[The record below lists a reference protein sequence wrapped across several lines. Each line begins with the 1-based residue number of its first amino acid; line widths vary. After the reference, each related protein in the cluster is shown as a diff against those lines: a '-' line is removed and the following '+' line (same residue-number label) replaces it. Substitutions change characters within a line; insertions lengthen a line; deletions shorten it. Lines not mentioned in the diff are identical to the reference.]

1 MITKFK
7 FLIHNFQGLRYKGLE
22 FRGLEPGSLD
32 LIGLEFESYVSD
44 PSVLDS
50 RHGLGGP

>member
-1 MITKFK
+1 MITEFK
-7 FLIHNFQGLRYKGLE
+7 FLIPNFQGLEYKGLE
-22 FRGLEPGSLD
+22 FGGLEPGGLD

-50 RHGLGGP
+50 IHGLGGP